1 MHGASYLNLC
11 QGGRLHLNDKFTG
24 HATHLTVPA
33 KGSMPDRIKQR
44 QYNKIHMPEAK
55 HYEVMLANCAANG
68 RKVRVSGQVVFDLVD
83 DDVDSLTRQSLTI
96 LVSVAAVVFCLFV
109 ILTVRVNMG
118 TRSDFEQAH
127 YGLVPDDD
135 EDEQP
140 AAAED
145 AATQNEEDRFE
156 DEGIREPREL
166 SGLSRMTQA
175 TIV

>member
-1 MHGASYLNLC
+1 M
-11 QGGRLHLNDKFTG
+11 NDKFTG

-33 KGSMPDRIKQR
+33 EGNMPDRIKQR
-44 QYNKIHMPEAK
+44 QYNKIRMPETK

-83 DDVDSLTRQSLTI
+83 DGVDSLTRQSLTV
-96 LVSVAAVVFCLFV
+96 LVSVAAVIFCLFV

-118 TRSDFEQAH
+118 TRADFERAH

-135 EDEQP
+135 DDE
-140 AAAED
+140 AAAPED
-145 AATQNEEDRFE
+145 AREQQETSDDTFE
-156 DEGIREPREL
+156 DEGIQEPREPA
-166 SGLSRMTQA
+166 GLSRMTQA